1 MTLEDIVDLNDMEQ
15 DAVLAG
21 LLSVMTKDRVASVIC
36 KVYDSDEDIEQL
48 VFLIET
54 VDLPEADM
62 E

>member
-1 MTLEDIVDLNDMEQ
+1 MELDALEYLSDHQQ
-15 DAVLAG
+15 DALLAG
-21 LLSVMTKDRVASVIC
+21 LLAFIPKERVASVIC
-36 KVYDSDEDIEQL
+36 RVYDSDEDIEQL